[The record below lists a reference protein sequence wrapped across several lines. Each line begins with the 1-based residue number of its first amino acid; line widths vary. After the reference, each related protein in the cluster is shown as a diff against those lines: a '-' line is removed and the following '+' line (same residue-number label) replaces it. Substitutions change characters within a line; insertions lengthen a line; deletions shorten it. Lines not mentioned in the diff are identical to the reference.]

1 MGKMASAYQKRL
13 KKQQRARAKAGV
25 TMSND
30 PRRKS
35 SSSGSRSSK
44 RSSSKRSSSKSKS
57 SPSKKTIVV
66 YDASGKVTQSNDPSK
81 PVGSVDTTKVRESSL
96 SKSPDYTGKSVVYE
110 RKGNTIT
117 EKVFSKGGKVSTRVL
132 DTNQTTSQ
140 LAKQTTMIRK
150 AQES

>member
-1 MGKMASAYQKRL
+1 MASAYQKRL
-13 KKQQRARAKAGV
+13 IKKQRARAKAGV

-35 SSSGSRSSK
+35 SSSGSR
-44 RSSSKRSSSKSKS
+44 SSKSKS

-117 EKVFSKGGKVSTRVL
+117 EKVFSKG
-132 DTNQTTSQ
+132 
-140 LAKQTTMIRK
+140 
-150 AQES
+150 